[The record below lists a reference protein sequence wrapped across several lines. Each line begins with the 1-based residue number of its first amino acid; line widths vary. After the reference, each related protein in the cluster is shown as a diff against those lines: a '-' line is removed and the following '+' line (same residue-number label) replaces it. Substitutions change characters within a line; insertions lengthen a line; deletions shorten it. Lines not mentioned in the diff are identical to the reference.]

1 MLVDIGINLT
11 NNRFD
16 KDRADVIARAKQ
28 AQVHQLI
35 VTGTCQKTS
44 KQALTLCQQYPETL
58 TCTAGVHPHDA
69 DNVSADYLAELTTL
83 AQSPYVKA
91 IGECGLD
98 FNRNFSTPENQQR
111 VFSEQIALAA
121 KLSMPLFLHQ
131 RDAFE
136 PWLNLL
142 IPYLDKVPALISHC
156 FTGDKAQLI
165 KCLDHGMYIG
175 ITGWLCD
182 KKRGQDLRDI
192 VKYIPLERLMVETD
206 GPYLTPQNIRPKP
219 KSSRNEPAYLPFVV
233 EMLAQCTGYSTAEI
247 SQHSTQ
253 NARKVF
259 TLND

>member
-16 KDRADVIARAKQ
+16 KDRAEVIARAKQ
-28 AQVHQLI
+28 AQVNQLI
-35 VTGTCQKTS
+35 ITGTCQKTS
-44 KQALTLCQQYPETL
+44 VQALTLCQQFPEIL

-69 DNVSADYLAELTTL
+69 DNVSADYLVQLTAL
-83 AQSPYVKA
+83 AQSPFVKA

-111 VFSEQIALAA
+111 VFLEQIQLAVQ
-121 KLSMPLFLHQ
+121 LSMPLFLHQ

-136 PWLNLL
+136 PWLAILE
-142 IPYLDKVPALISHC
+142 PYINSIPALVSHC
-156 FTGDKAQLI
+156 FTGDKAQLMA
-165 KCLDHGMYIG
+165 CLDRGMYIG

-182 KKRGQDLRDI
+182 KKRGQALRDI

-219 KSSRNEPAYLPFVV
+219 KSSRNEPAYLPFIVD
-233 EMLAQCTGYSTAEI
+233 MLAQCTHYSIAEI
-247 SQHSTQ
+247 SEHSRQ
-253 NARKVF
+253 NAAKVF
-259 TLND
+259 QLND

>member
-16 KDRADVIARAKQ
+16 KDRTEVISRAKQ
-28 AQVHQLI
+28 AQVNKLI

-44 KQALTLCQQYPETL
+44 RQALSLCQQFPEIL

-69 DNVSADYLAELTTL
+69 DNVSVDYLSELTTL
-83 AQSPYVKA
+83 AQSPFVKA

-111 VFSEQIALAA
+111 VFHEQIELAA
-121 KLSMPLFLHQ
+121 QLSMPLFLHQ

-136 PWLNLL
+136 PWLATLE
-142 IPYLDKVPALISHC
+142 PYIDKVPALVSHC

-165 KCLDHGMYIG
+165 ACLDRGMYIG
-175 ITGWLCD
+175 VTGWLCD

-233 EMLAQCTGYSTAEI
+233 EMLAQCTGYSIADI
-247 SQHSTQ
+247 SQQSTK
-253 NARKVF
+253 NANKVF
-259 TLND
+259 QLNG